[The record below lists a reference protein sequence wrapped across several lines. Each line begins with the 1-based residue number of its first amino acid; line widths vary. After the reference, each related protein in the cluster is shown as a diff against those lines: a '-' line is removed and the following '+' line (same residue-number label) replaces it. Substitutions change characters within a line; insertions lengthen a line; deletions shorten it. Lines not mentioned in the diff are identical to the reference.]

1 MDLLLIMTYAALC
14 ITIFKVFNIP
24 LNKWTVPTAVL
35 GGVVIVGTLILLMNY
50 NHPFTQLGNQVYS
63 TTPIVSGVRGK
74 VIEVPVEANSPLKKG
89 DILFKIDPIPFE
101 AEVAKLEAKVKEAS
115 QGALGLESQV
125 AEAEA
130 EAAKIKAIAE
140 RDKAQREFSRY
151 KRGFEN
157 GAFTEQQLDTRRQA
171 YKASE
176 AAVKVAEA
184 SQQQAQIAL
193 NSEIGG
199 ENTAVA
205 GLLADLRKAQ
215 FNLDQT
221 VVRAPTDGYVTQLA
235 LRPGVMAVPL
245 PLAPVMTFVHTEEK
259 YYIAAFRQNSL
270 QRLHPGFEAEFLFRA
285 LPGKIFKGRIDE
297 IIPAIGE
304 SQIQARGTLIGTNAL
319 RTNGRVFAKMT
330 ITDDL
335 SDYHLPM
342 GTAVEVAVYSDSFTH
357 VSIMR
362 KVLIRMK
369 SWQNY
374 LYLDH

>member
-35 GGVVIVGTLILLMNY
+35 GGVIIIGTLILLMNY
-50 NHPFTQLGNQVYS
+50 NHPFTQIGNQVYS
-63 TTPIVSGVRGK
+63 TTPVVSGVRGK
-74 VIEVPVEANSPLKKG
+74 VIEVPVEANKPLKQG

-101 AEVAKLEAKVKEAS
+101 AEVARLEAKVKEAS
-115 QGALGLESQV
+115 QGALGMESEV
-125 AEAEA
+125 TEA

-151 KRGFEN
+151 KRGYDS

-176 AAVKVAEA
+176 AAVKVADANLE
-184 SQQQAQIAL
+184 QAKIAL
-193 NSEIGG
+193 DSEIGG
-199 ENTAVA
+199 ENTAVLS
-205 GLLADLRKAQ
+205 LLAELRKAQ
-215 FNLDQT
+215 FDLEQT

-245 PLAPVMTFVHTEEK
+245 PLAPVMTFVHTEEQF
-259 YYIAAFRQNSL
+259 YTAAFRQNSL
-270 QRLHPGFEAEFLFRA
+270 QRLQPGYEAEFLFRA
-285 LPGKIFKGRIDE
+285 LPGEVFKGRIDE
-297 IIPAIGE
+297 VIPAIGE
-304 SQIQARGTLIGTNAL
+304 SQFQARGALLGTDAL
-319 RTNGRVFAKMT
+319 RTSGRVFVKLS

-335 SDYHLPM
+335 SEYHLPM